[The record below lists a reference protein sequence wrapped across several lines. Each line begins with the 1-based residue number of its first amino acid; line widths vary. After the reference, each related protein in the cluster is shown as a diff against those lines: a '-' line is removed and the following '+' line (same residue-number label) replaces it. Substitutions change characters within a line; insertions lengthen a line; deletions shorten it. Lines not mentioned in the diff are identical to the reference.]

1 MKIEVENLNEPQKP
15 QLNIGAVRRS
25 CLIVKYGEVER
36 LCKKCGYVM
45 WEEEGKSNDEIID
58 NMVKAG
64 YDAPSCR
71 NNCD

>member
-1 MKIEVENLNEPQKP
+1 MKNKEQNLDNPQNP
-15 QLNIGAVRRS
+15 QLNIPVVRRS
-25 CLIVKYGEVER
+25 CLIVQYGEVER
-36 LCKKCGYVM
+36 LCKKCGYVL

-71 NNCD
+71 NNFA

>member
-1 MKIEVENLNEPQKP
+1 MKPTKHNSTTETQSSK
-15 QLNIGAVRRS
+15 GDVRRS
-25 CLIVKYGEVER
+25 CLIVKYSEVER

-58 NMVKAG
+58 NMIKAG

-71 NNCD
+71 NNFT